1 MPVSKTFVEGN
12 VRTEILDLREGVG
25 EHRSIDEI
33 LSKTG
38 GATGTYEEVGE
49 DGTKYTYSVE
59 VEEVSELMIQL
70 LSYVT
75 FVRYDVSNRRYSGI
89 MFVRPTIFRCVQHDV
104 CLM

>member
-59 VEEVSELMIQL
+59 VEEVSE
-70 LSYVT
+70 T
-75 FVRYDVSNRRYSGI
+75 DDA
-89 MFVRPTIFRCVQHDV
+89 TIFRCVRHDV
-104 CLM
+104 TFVTFDF